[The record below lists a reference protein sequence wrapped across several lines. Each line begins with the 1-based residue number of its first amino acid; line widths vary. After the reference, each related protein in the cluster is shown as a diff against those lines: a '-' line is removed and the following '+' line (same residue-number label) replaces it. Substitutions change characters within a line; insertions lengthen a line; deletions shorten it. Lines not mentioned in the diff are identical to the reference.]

1 MVGANLHSLERQ
13 WRSVTFWHLL
23 LLPLSWLFGAASALR
38 RIAYR
43 LNLLSA
49 SRLAVPVIVIGNISV
64 GGTGKTPLTLWLA
77 RQLLDRGWH
86 PGIVSR
92 GYGGT
97 AKSAMQVV
105 ADSDPETVGDEP
117 LLLAQNLPCPVWIGR
132 DRPAAGRALLTAHP
146 DTDILISDDGLQHL
160 ALYRNLEIAVIDGA
174 RGTGNGFL
182 LPAGPLREPI
192 SRLNSVDAVVINRS
206 GAAHSDLPA
215 GSNSYNMDFIG
226 LGFRNLK
233 FPEKQASTADFHGKE
248 LHAIAGIGHPQRF
261 FDQLAAMGLD
271 CIVHPF
277 PDHHHYLAHELNFPG
292 ILIMTEKDAVK
303 CQAIATEQMWMLPV
317 RAEVDPRLMPH
328 LLAKLG
334 NHHG

>member
-1 MVGANLHSLERQ
+1 MVDANVHSLERQ

-38 RIAYR
+38 RLSYR
-43 LNLLSA
+43 LHLLST
-49 SRLAVPVIVIGNISV
+49 SRLPVPVIVIGNISV
-64 GGTGKTPLTLWLA
+64 GGTGKTPLALWLV
-77 RQLLDRGWH
+77 RQLLDLGWH
-86 PGIVSR
+86 PGIISR

-97 AKSAMQVV
+97 ADRIMRVV
-105 ADSDPETVGDEP
+105 ADSDPVKVGDEP
-117 LLLAQNLPCPVWIGR
+117 LLLAQNLPCPVWIGK
-132 DRPAAGRALLTAHP
+132 DRPAAGKALLAAHP

-160 ALYRNLEIAVIDGA
+160 ALFRNLEIAVIDAA

-182 LPAGPLREPI
+182 LPAGPLREPL
-192 SRLNSVDAVVINRS
+192 SRLKCVDAVVINRS
-206 GAAHSDLPA
+206 GSTHPDLPS
-215 GSNSYNMDFIG
+215 GPNFYMDFIG
-226 LGFRNLK
+226 TVFRNLK
-233 FPEKQASTADFHGKE
+233 FPEKQASAADFYGKQ

-277 PDHHHYLAHELNFPG
+277 PDHHNYLAHELNFPG

-303 CQAIATEQMWMLPV
+303 CQTIATEQMWMLPV